1 MIWITNALH
10 FFYIWFIYALDFLN
24 LLEDQ
29 APNKTRRLS
38 LTNVSFW
45 AALIFAAFVV
55 IKCVITVDAPDM
67 AEFGLVAVSSVIAAL
82 LRERKSQRCHDRH
95 GGSDDEV

>member
-10 FFYIWFIYALDFLN
+10 FFYICFINVLSFLN
-24 LLEDQ
+24 LLEDE
-29 APNKTRRLS
+29 AKDKPRRLS

-55 IKCVITVDAPDM
+55 IKCVITVESPDM

-82 LRERKSQRCHDRH
+82 LRERKSQRCHDR
-95 GGSDDEV
+95 GGPDDEV

>member
-1 MIWITNALH
+1 MFWITNALQ
-10 FFYIWFIYALDFLN
+10 FFYIWFIHIFDFLN

-29 APNKTRRLS
+29 APNKARRLS

-45 AALIFAAFVV
+45 AALVFAAFVV
-55 IKCVITVDAPDM
+55 IKCVITVESPDM
-67 AEFGLVAVSSVIAAL
+67 TEFGMVAVSSVIAAL